1 METEMVRTRYVGTGK
16 LKDRRLGG
24 LGHIQPGHAVDMPRH
39 LAEEMI
45 AQGLFVLEGDYP
57 PPAGDG
63 PDRDPD
69 GVEVETEGAMQSFVE
84 IGEPGRAVGG
94 RPFVE
99 IGDGEPLAAGEL
111 PGLGEF
117 KLEALA
123 RAGVG
128 SWQVLAALSDEECE
142 RLAGSLAGISAA
154 QLKQWRTAA
163 ASRLSSGAAGGG

>member
-1 METEMVRTRYVGTGK
+1 
-16 LKDRRLGG
+16 
-24 LGHIQPGHAVDMPRH
+24 MPRQ

-63 PDRDPD
+63 PDKDPD
-69 GVEVETEGAMQSFVE
+69 GEVEPEGAMQSFME

-94 RPFVE
+94 RPLVE

-117 KLEALA
+117 KREALA

-142 RLAGSLAGISAA
+142 RLAGNLAGISAA